1 MLGTECGRVP
11 RVPPAVLFSFESSL
25 RPGAERDNLGVGR
38 KGSLFPIK
46 CLTISLQR
54 KLTLWLLLSFRS
66 PILVL
71 ELRGYLS
78 NISMPTMEPHGATLG
93 HWAIVG
99 KRKRTTAT
107 RALPVTIFTQA
118 AGLCFAF
125 SGGCRDLTKEK

>member
-1 MLGTECGRVP
+1 M
-11 RVPPAVLFSFESSL
+11 PPAVLFSFESSL
-25 RPGAERDNLGVGR
+25 RPGVERDDLGVGR